1 MSEKTPSKPVP
12 AYPVCPE
19 LGHFEEWFNEK
30 VFPEFK
36 KLYAH
41 ILTCSRCQQAFLE
54 FKGQME
60 LKMIQTSDAE
70 FIEEMKKL

>member
-12 AYPVCPE
+12 AYPACPE
-19 LGHFEEWFNEK
+19 FQQFMDWFEKNAW
-30 VFPEFK
+30 PEMSKF
-36 KLYAH
+36 YTHVA
-41 ILTCSRCQQAFLE
+41 TCSQCRQTFIE

-70 FIEEMKKL
+70 FIEEMKRL